1 LLESQNAVLVQMVND
16 SEEKSEKI
24 LREYID
30 LKENWVKSS
39 ETIEISHKKTCK
51 EYEDKILNL
60 SRELVQISHRYN
72 NLLQYSEI

>member
-1 LLESQNAVLVQMVND
+1 MVND

-39 ETIEISHKKTCK
+39 ENIEIAHKKTCK
-51 EYEDKILNL
+51 EYEEKILNL
-60 SRELVQISHRYN
+60 SREVVQISRRYN